1 VSTITLKRLFLLLS
15 LTTVVLMSLL
25 VLATLQ
31 QMRMS
36 QNVTAASENRYR
48 SYLLADELRQSSDDL
63 TRLARTYVVTGED
76 KWEQQYFQVL
86 DIRNGKAARPED
98 YQRIY
103 WDFLAADQPKP
114 RADDRR
120 IALRELMEEA
130 GFTAAEFAKL
140 KEAEDNSNGLV
151 QTETVA
157 MNAVKG
163 LYEDAQGRFTRRD
176 TPNPAWARELMH
188 DLDYHR
194 EKAKIMAPVDE
205 FFVLLDERTRDNM
218 AEAQHQAEQWLR
230 LLLGLIAAIMAI
242 FLLGLWLAYRQ
253 LRGTIGGEPLSVAHS
268 LQRIAAGDLGH
279 TLLKAAPNSVM
290 TCAET
295 MRQSLVKAIASARF
309 TAETIS
315 TAVTQLHANSDESLQ
330 RVGQQQQDAAL
341 IAAAMTG
348 MVETLRHV
356 VHTVNEVTELTLET
370 DRQAQEGADIVITN
384 TQSIAQLSGEIERI
398 AGMMQTLETDS
409 QSIYQVV
416 DVINGIAEQTNLL
429 ALNAAIEAAR
439 AGEQGRGFAVV
450 ADEVRTL
457 ASRTQS
463 STNEIH
469 DMINKLQHSAQ
480 AASQAM
486 HKGLSQVRASA
497 EQADRTRQTF
507 SAISASVDTLGRRIS
522 DMARAAAEQE
532 QAAEQI
538 NDNINSIEGSIQHT
552 ATDARKLTDAAESL
566 MSSTQAML
574 EDMRHF
580 QLPAASL

>member
-1 VSTITLKRLFLLLS
+1 MSNITLKRLFLLLS
-15 LTTVVLMSLL
+15 VTTAILMSLL
-25 VLATLQ
+25 ALATIQ

-36 QNVTAASENRYR
+36 QRVTDASDNRYR

-63 TRLARTYVVTGED
+63 TRLARTYVVTGDE
-76 KWEQQYFQVL
+76 KWEQQYFHVL
-86 DIRNGKAARPED
+86 DIRNGKAPRPVD
-98 YQRIY
+98 YHRIY

-114 RADDRR
+114 RPDDRR
-120 IALRELMEEA
+120 IALRDLMEEA

-140 KEAEDNSNGLV
+140 QEAEDNSNGLV
-151 QTETVA
+151 ETETIA

-163 LYEDAQGRFTRRD
+163 LYQDDQGRFTRRD

-188 DLDYHR
+188 DLNYHR

-205 FFVLLDERTRDNM
+205 FFVLLDERTRQQM
-218 AEAQHQAEQWLR
+218 ADAQQQAEQWLR
-230 LLLGLIAAIMAI
+230 FLIGLIAAILAV

-253 LRGTIGGEPLSVAHS
+253 LRGVIGGEPVTVAQS
-268 LQRIAAGDLGH
+268 LQRIAEGDLGH
-279 TLLKAAPNSVM
+279 RLLPAAPGSVM

-295 MRQSLVKAIASARF
+295 MRQSLAKAIASARF

-315 TAVTQLHANSDESLQ
+315 AAVTQLHANSDESTH
-330 RVGQQQQDAAL
+330 RVGQQLQDASL
-341 IAAAMTG
+341 IADAMTA

-356 VHTVNEVTELTLET
+356 VQTVNEVTELTLET
-370 DRQAQEGADIVITN
+370 DRQAQEGADIVAVN
-384 TQSIAQLSGEIERI
+384 TQSIEGLSTEIERI
-398 AGMMQTLETDS
+398 AGMMKTLETDS

-469 DMINKLQHSAQ
+469 EMINKLQQSAQ

-486 HKGLSQVRASA
+486 HEGLSQARASA
-497 EQADRTRQTF
+497 EHADRTRQTF

-522 DMARAAAEQE
+522 DMARGATEQEKAAER
-532 QAAEQI
+532 I
-538 NDNINSIEGSIQHT
+538 NENINSINGSIHHT
-552 ATDARKLTDAAESL
+552 ADDARKLTEAAESL
-566 MSSTQAML
+566 MSSAQAML

-580 QLPAASL
+580 QLPAASI